1 MTATDIPNSK
11 NVRNIPDEIIEQA
24 HQAEIISL
32 LMESYPHRMA
42 DSEISAIASLL
53 SKLTGNVTAW
63 LINEQSNKQ
72 I

>member
-1 MTATDIPNSK
+1 MTATDMPNSK